1 MIVLI
6 IIITTT
12 DGDDDD
18 DDDDDDTDDKP
29 QWFDKN
35 IHSFFF
41 LKDNIY
47 SVTEP
52 SSTQVSINI
61 NEHVY

>member
-1 MIVLI
+1 MIVLL

-12 DGDDDD
+12 DGD

-41 LKDNIY
+41 SKITY
-47 SVTEP
+47 I
-52 SSTQVSINI
+52 Q
-61 NEHVY
+61 